1 MCLNV
6 SGVDF
11 LSCDEDVIPQQ
22 AWVDGCV
29 DDEGRIGK
37 VVTLEPEQIDFIF
50 IFIFSHVWKAAD
62 SALPVSVYSNST
74 AL

>member
-1 MCLNV
+1 MCVCLNM

-11 LSCDEDVIPQQ
+11 PSCDEDVIPQQ

-29 DDEGRIGK
+29 DDEGK
-37 VVTLEPEQIDFIF
+37 VVTLEPEQIDF